1 MFVHCLCMS
10 VHFWKH
16 VQELRTWFA
25 SGESNCLAQK
35 LDKEEEFYLKIFYMC
50 GLFRNV
56 GALNI

>member
-1 MFVHCLCMS
+1 